1 MNYLAHLFLSE
12 PTPESLVGNLLGD
25 FVKGPVKHLYTEEIR
40 KGIDLHR
47 KVDIYTDSH
56 DVVRSSKSLIDPD
69 RSRFAG
75 IIIDIFYDHFLAKNW
90 REYSNV
96 PLSEFTNYVY
106 RVLEAN
112 REILPDSLQRI
123 LPHLILE
130 DWLTSY
136 REVSGIDRT
145 LKRMSARIKRENNV
159 GEAIEDLEANYQ
171 QFESNFRTFFPDL
184 IDYTKSTIVGA
195 GETARSY

>member
-25 FVKGPVKHLYTEEIR
+25 FVKGSVKHLYTQEIR
-40 KGIDLHR
+40 RGIEIHR

-56 DVVRSSKSLIDPD
+56 DVVRSSKSYIHPG
-69 RSRFAG
+69 RRRFAG
-75 IIIDIFYDHFLAKNW
+75 IIIDIFYDHFLAKTW
-90 REYSNV
+90 HEYSNV
-96 PLSEFTNYVY
+96 PLPEFTNHVY

-123 LPHLILE
+123 LSRLIVE
-130 DWLTSY
+130 DWLKSY

-145 LKRMSARIKRENNV
+145 LKRMSARIKRENNLD
-159 GEAIEDLEANYQ
+159 EAIEDLQANYQ
-171 QFESNFRTFFPDL
+171 QFESDFCAFFPDL
-184 IDYTKSTIVGA
+184 INYTKSTIVGA
-195 GETARSY
+195 GETARSC